1 MSTKHAEIYKSEA
14 ELKQAV
20 TDGIL
25 VAPYVAYVID
35 EEGNKKVF
43 FSNDI
48 SVHPY
53 EMTIGE
59 EVMSLINDIRNG
71 EVYCTEEEYNAI
83 ITPNEDGTYN
93 ECNATQPDGTI
104 KTVVFN
110 ENVKYYVY
118 E

>member
-20 TDGIL
+20 LDGVL
-25 VAPYVAYVID
+25 VAPYVAYFID
-35 EEGNKKVF
+35 EDGKENVV
-43 FSNDI
+43 FSNDT

-59 EVMSLINDIRNG
+59 EVMSLINEIRNS

-83 ITPNEDGTYN
+83 ITPNEDGSYN
-93 ECNATQPDGTI
+93 ECVATQPDGST
-104 KTVVFN
+104 KLVTFN
-110 ENVKYYVY
+110 ENVKYFVY